1 MFEGTPYIYTCTG
14 IPIDTPLMSNPE
26 SKRTMT
32 PAMRMIEVHD
42 TLHPCSAMENHTG

>member
-32 PAMRMIEVHD
+32 PAMRM
-42 TLHPCSAMENHTG
+42 HPCSAMENHTG